1 MLILHPGLSS
11 PFSCGDQG
19 GLRISGTHSEFFTW
33 LHFRLGWVPL
43 DSVRAGV
50 VPALSRAACSGSTT
64 VLGTQMQLSEHL
76 LNEYYLPAIAIHRP
90 GLERLNIRELVVF
103 PVPFIQPS
111 TGLGELPR
119 N

>member
-1 MLILHPGLSS
+1 MEVKEDCK
-11 PFSCGDQG
+11 FQG
-19 GLRISGTHSEFFTW
+19 HIGEFFTW

-43 DSVRAGV
+43 DSVRAGM
-50 VPALSRAACSGSTT
+50 VPALSRAACSGCTT
-64 VLGTQMQLSEHL
+64 VLGTQMELSEYP
-76 LNEYYLPAIAIHRP
+76 LNEYYLPAIPIHRP
-90 GLERLNIRELVVF
+90 DLERLNIGELVVF